1 MRPTTGRVLATAL
14 ALLLAAFV
22 SVTGCSKKEVITFG
36 VVLPLTG
43 ESAIYGTPIRNG
55 IELAL
60 QQIEA
65 KKDAPPIKLDIRDSQ
80 SDPQRA
86 QQLTEE
92 LYNEGERA
100 VVGGVTTPEA
110 MAMVEAADRA
120 SRVLVS
126 PSASAAALT
135 GISRNFFRVW
145 PSDAREGAK
154 MGQYAAQNL
163 NLQTAVIITADS
175 TYAEGIQHV
184 FREAFEQNGGKV
196 LETIEYPRNTAD
208 VEALV
213 ERAVSLT
220 PDCIYV
226 ADYADGIVK
235 LIKLLKAADYKGKIL
250 TVAAFATPQAIS
262 AAGRDAEGVF
272 VTHPQFSEASDDPE
286 VKAFVEAYRKTYGE
300 SPGLYAAH
308 GYDAM
313 MVLYNAVLEG
323 GDSGSNF
330 WKGIRGITTLKGV
343 TGPLQFD
350 DKGDVQKWPR
360 VYFLVDG
367 ALVDHSDWVDEQK
380 EKLRERMDQLRRER
394 RALQRSQNGG

>member
-14 ALLLAAFV
+14 ALVLAAFV
-22 SVTGCSKKEVITFG
+22 SVTGCRKQEAVTFG

-43 ESAIYGTPIRNG
+43 ESAIYGISIRNG
-55 IELAL
+55 IELAVK
-60 QQIEA
+60 QISER
-65 KKDAPPIKLDIRDSQ
+65 KGAPAIQLDIRDSQ
-80 SDPQRA
+80 SDPERA
-86 QQLTEE
+86 KQLAEE
-92 LYNEGERA
+92 LYGEDVRA

-110 MAMVEAADRA
+110 MAMVEVADRA
-120 SRVLVS
+120 YRVLVS
-126 PSASAAALT
+126 PSASAASLT

-175 TYAEGIQHV
+175 PYAEGIQHV

-196 LETIEYPRNTAD
+196 LETIEYPRNTD
-208 VEALV
+208 DLDALI
-213 ERAVSLT
+213 ERAVSLS
-220 PDCIYV
+220 PDCVYV
-226 ADYADGIVK
+226 ADYADGIVNV
-235 LIKLLKAADYKGKIL
+235 IQLLKAAKYEGKIL
-250 TVAAFATPQAIS
+250 TVAAFATSQAIA

-272 VTHPQFSEASDDPE
+272 VTHPQFSATDEEPA
-286 VKAFVEAYRKTYGE
+286 VKTFVDAYREAYGE
-300 SPGLYAAH
+300 TPGLYAAH

-313 MVLYNAVLEG
+313 MVLYEAVLEG
-323 GDSGSNF
+323 GDRGSNF
-330 WKGIRGITTLKGV
+330 WKGIRGISGLKGV

-367 ALVDHSDWVDEQK
+367 ALVDHSDWIDEQK
-380 EKLRERMDQLRRER
+380 EKLRERMDNLRKQRQELRR
-394 RALQRSQNGG
+394 QTNG